1 MTTTT
6 IRSGKALGL
15 AAAAYATAMLF
26 LPQAVAQS
34 TDQAPAQQT
43 TVSPADFQKLQDAV
57 SKLTDQVQK
66 LQQANS
72 AQQQT
77 HQVDI
82 DQIKQLQD
90 KVDQATQAADD
101 AEKKSTAVAQSQ
113 EQALQAPLDE
123 ATVNH
128 NFQMLG
134 DAEFQYIK
142 TDNQHGTFYQAD
154 FAPVFLYRAGDNIL
168 FEAGFDTTLQNNDGG
183 GYSTTFN
190 LSFAQL
196 DFVINDYV
204 TLAAGELLVPLG
216 TYQQRGAGWLN
227 KIPDNPLAVDAL
239 LPGSEIG
246 AMLQGAI
253 PVGNDGK
260 FFNYAVY
267 GANGP
272 SSTDIT
278 ADATSLDLGGNVGA
292 RSDGITANLHPDPS
306 GGGRLGFFV
315 PFAKPHTDLEVGISA
330 QTGEWDNTGN
340 YNWSAGVFDA
350 ALHLGTNFE
359 LKGEYIKT
367 WYGTDNMGEIRQ
379 DGWWVQGA
387 YKLAGLP
394 FDLPIIRNTELV
406 ARYDSL
412 NDGFGTTTQRE
423 TAGFIYYFTN
433 TLLLEGDYEWLN
445 TNNLNPNQNPT
456 GNMIVQLSLGF

>member
-1 MTTTT
+1 MTTTKIT
-6 IRSGKALGL
+6 GRKSLGL
-15 AAAAYATAMLF
+15 AAMACAMASL
-26 LPQAVAQS
+26 LVPQAFAQS
-34 TDQAPAQQT
+34 TDQASAQQT
-43 TVSPADFQKLQDAV
+43 TVSAADFQKLQDAV
-57 SKLTDQVQK
+57 AKLSQQVQQ

-72 AQQQT
+72 TQQQT
-77 HQVDI
+77 HQEDL
-82 DQIKQLQD
+82 DQIKRLQD
-90 KVDQATQAADD
+90 QVDQTQQTAQD

-113 EQALQAPLDE
+113 EQGIQAPLDE

-142 TDNQHGTFYQAD
+142 SDNQHGTFYQAD
-154 FAPVFLYRAGDNIL
+154 FAPIFLYRAGDNIL

-204 TLAAGELLVPLG
+204 TLATGELLIPLG
-216 TYQQRGAGWLN
+216 TYAQRGAGWLN
-227 KIPDNPLAVDAL
+227 KIPDDPLAVDGL
-239 LPGSEIG
+239 LPSTEVGG
-246 AMLQGAI
+246 MLQGAI

-267 GANGP
+267 GVNGP
-272 SSTDIT
+272 SSTDT
-278 ADATSLDLGGNVGA
+278 SADATSLDLHGNVGS
-292 RSDGITANLHPDPS
+292 RSDGIDANLHPDPS
-306 GGGRLGFFV
+306 AGGRIGFFL
-315 PFAKPHTDLEVGISA
+315 PFPKPHTDLEVGVSG

-350 ALHLGTNFE
+350 ALHLGPNFE

-394 FDLPIIRNTELV
+394 LDLPIIRNTELV

-412 NDGFGTTTQRE
+412 NDGLGTNTQRE

-445 TNNLNPNQNPT
+445 TDNLNPNQNPT
-456 GNMIVQLSLGF
+456 GNLILQLSLGF